1 MNLQLTGRHCE
12 LSDALKEYATRKAE
26 RLQRR
31 FDGIHNVEMILSV
44 EGGRPKAEIIVSAVR
59 GQKCVAGVIHED
71 LFGAI
76 DLVVD
81 KIDRQLKRLKG
92 RLHERH
98 GKLPE
103 PPAQT
108 EG

>member
-1 MNLQLTGRHCE
+1 MDLQLTGRHCE

-26 RLQRR
+26 RLERR

-59 GQKCVAGVIHED
+59 GQKCVAGAIHED
-71 LFGAI
+71 LFAAI

-81 KIDRQLKRLKG
+81 KVDRQLKRLKG
-92 RLHERH
+92 RLRERH
-98 GKLPE
+98 GKGAE
-103 PPAQT
+103 PPERA
-108 EG
+108 EA